1 MGKQSHQT
9 KVEQCAGLTG
19 LDQITNFV
27 VLFFVGLSVVCETVR
42 KKAATFAFNVGRIVK
57 RIEILRKK
65 KFGCKSYTSERFK
78 VSNCIF
84 LGNNEWH

>member
-57 RIEILRKK
+57 RIENLRKK
-65 KFGCKSYTSERFK
+65 KFGCKATQASTSKLAIVF
-78 VSNCIF
+78 F
-84 LGNNEWH
+84 W